1 MNSTTRNN
9 STPDPKTLNM
19 ERLKEQLI
27 LHEGYR
33 TKTYRDSVGVPTI
46 GVGFNLQ
53 RKDAQYL
60 LTSIGADYDAVL
72 RGDHELTDDQIQFL
86 LDYTLS
92 DSIQSAKA
100 IINNYDDLFD
110 VRKRVVIDM
119 IFNLG
124 MRGFFKF
131 HRTRQA
137 IEDSEFKL
145 AAQYMRESLWCGQVK
160 SRCSRLSNMM
170 ESGNDFNIQED

>member
-1 MNSTTRNN
+1 MNTRTETLL
-9 STPDPKTLNM
+9 TPDPKTLNM

-33 TKTYRDSVGVPTI
+33 TKMYRDSVGVPTI
-46 GVGFNLQ
+46 GVGFNLM

-60 LTSIGADYDAVL
+60 LTSIGADYGAVL
-72 RGDHELTDDQIQFL
+72 RGDHEITDEQIQFL
-86 LDYTLS
+86 LDYALS

-110 VRKRVVIDM
+110 TRKRVIIDL

-124 MRGFFKF
+124 LRGFYKF
-131 HRTRQA
+131 HNTRRC
-137 IEDSEFKL
+137 IENSEFEE
-145 AAQYMRESLWCGQVK
+145 AARHLENSLWYSQVK
-160 SRCSRLSNMM
+160 SRGARLVKMLRT
-170 ESGNDFNIQED
+170 GEDYVL

>member
-1 MNSTTRNN
+1 MNTQKTNN

-33 TKTYRDSVGVPTI
+33 TKADRDSKGILTI
-46 GVGFNLQ
+46 GVGFNLM

-60 LTSIGADYDAVL
+60 LTSIGADYSAVL
-72 RGDHELTDDQIQFL
+72 RGDHELTDEQIQFL

-110 VRKRVVIDM
+110 VRKRVIVDM

-124 MRGFFKF
+124 LRGFFKF

-160 SRCSRLSNMM
+160 SRCKRLSDMM
-170 ESGNDFNIQED
+170 ESGNDYTLQD